1 MFDLG
6 LALIKIANNLNKHDR
21 TMLFY
26 KYLNVSCSIGISILI
41 YQIAVEHFD
50 YLFCTNI
57 YMYNWKGNKIAILFT
72 QRTSLTPFS

>member
-6 LALIKIANNLNKHDR
+6 LALIKIANNLNKIVR

-50 YLFCTNI
+50 YLF
-57 YMYNWKGNKIAILFT
+57 
-72 QRTSLTPFS
+72 